1 MSKTTIIVPLL
12 DRHEFT
18 ERVLS
23 YYNIN
28 KVNHLFYIA
37 DGSKKKKF
45 NQKYL
50 EKKFPNVRL
59 KYKSFPFDKNFKL
72 FTKKMFEV
80 AKGIKTQYVYQIA
93 NDDFFNP
100 NFVKKS
106 ELFLSKNKSYNFVGG
121 KVLNFKIIQPFKKVN
136 DFGYFKM
143 EKKVQYWH
151 YKKVYK
157 SNNSNSR
164 IKRVENFLTSLTY
177 ECLIKKSTYLEIW
190 KYAHRF
196 NVANSFELNWFM
208 NIIPL
213 INGKKHFINMTSVLR
228 QCNTH
233 EGLGLSEMLKTGA
246 KRKRYTNFLIFLQ
259 KQKIL
264 TSKLALAKLKKA
276 KNSAIDIIDPTTPE
290 GKKNIFKT
298 KWFPIYQS
306 IKNNIKNVNY
316 YLLYLFFLNKKN
328 KYASLLN
335 KIKIYLNDKKNI

>member
-1 MSKTTIIVPLL
+1 MSKTTIVIPLL

-28 KVNHLFYIA
+28 KVDNLFYIA
-37 DGSKKKKF
+37 DGSKKKRF

-59 KYKSFPFDKNFKL
+59 NYKSFPFDKNFKL

-80 AKGIKTQYVYQIA
+80 AKTIKSQYVYQIA

-100 NFVKKS
+100 NFLKKS

-121 KVLNFKIIQPFKKVN
+121 KVMNFKIIQPFKNVN
-136 DFGYFKM
+136 DFGYFKID
-143 EKKVQYWH
+143 KKVQYWH
-151 YKKVYK
+151 YKNVYK
-157 SNNSNSR
+157 SINNNSR
-164 IKRVENFLTSLTY
+164 IKRVENFISSLTY

-190 KYAHRF
+190 KKAYKF

-213 INGKKHFINMTSVLR
+213 IKGKKHFINMISVLR
-228 QCNTH
+228 QSNTH

-246 KRKRYTNFLIFLQ
+246 NRKRYITRYTHNCI
-259 KQKIL
+259 
-264 TSKLALAKLKKA
+264 
-276 KNSAIDIIDPTTPE
+276 
-290 GKKNIFKT
+290 
-298 KWFPIYQS
+298 
-306 IKNNIKNVNY
+306 
-316 YLLYLFFLNKKN
+316 
-328 KYASLLN
+328 
-335 KIKIYLNDKKNI
+335 